1 MDDST
6 RNMSR
11 DQVKSR
17 VAEGTAEIFHAGPGR
32 VAFRALLGAVFALVA
47 FDALAQQQFLNRGR
61 RGADVTVDP
70 SVIEDLGP
78 RRTLQQ
84 LLLPDYTRQSVAPV
98 RLRPPAPATTA
109 SRQPA
114 ANTARPPANRSATAA
129 APPRTI
135 APQTAQPAPAAPAPE
150 SAGQRPPQTAAL
162 PTLRPPASDSGRPRP
177 AAPDSGGPRPPAPDL
192 NVPRPAGPLA
202 TLQPPPAPQRPPVA
216 SAPPASPPAAAPPPV
231 ANAPRPAPGA
241 TAPPPPD
248 ITPSPPPQVPPRA
261 PVTAQATA
269 PPPPLPPAA
278 TSTPPAAARPAPPA
292 SAPPT
297 AARPAAPNLAALPPS
312 GAAAPTARVDFNL
325 NSAELSETGKSVIA
339 NIADQLMKDDNL
351 RLQVVAYATDGESVA
366 EARRLSLSRALTV
379 RSLLIDKGVRS
390 TRLDVKALGTKADDG
405 PSDRVDLVLV
415 KR

>member
-1 MDDST
+1 MDDSA

-11 DQVKSR
+11 EQVKSLATGGA
-17 VAEGTAEIFHAGPGR
+17 AELFHAGLGR
-32 VAFRALLGAVFALVA
+32 VALRASLGAVLALIA

-78 RRTLQQ
+78 QRTLQQ
-84 LLLPDYTRQSVAPV
+84 LLLPDYTRQSTAPV

-114 ANTARPPANRSATAA
+114 ANTARPPANRPTTAA
-129 APPRTI
+129 AAPRTI
-135 APQTAQPAPAAPAPE
+135 APQTAQPAPTPE
-150 SAGQRPPQTAAL
+150 SSGQRPPQTAAL
-162 PTLRPPASDSGRPRP
+162 PTLRPPVQTPDTSGL
-177 AAPDSGGPRPPAPDL
+177 RPPAPDTSA
-192 NVPRPAGPLA
+192 PRPAAPLA

-216 SAPPASPPAAAPPPV
+216 SAPPALPPAAAPPASPPPV
-231 ANAPRPAPGA
+231 TNAPRPAPGA
-241 TAPPPPD
+241 TAPPPPPA
-248 ITPSPPPQVPPRA
+248 ITSSPPAPIPPRA
-261 PVTAQATA
+261 PVTAQAA
-269 PPPPLPPAA
+269 PPVAPPPLPPV
-278 TSTPPAAARPAPPA
+278 AAAPPPA
-292 SAPPT
+292 SAAATPP
-297 AARPAAPNLAALPPS
+297 AARPAAPSPNLAALPPA

-325 NSAELSETGKSVIA
+325 NSAELSEAGKSVIA
-339 NIADQLMKDDNL
+339 TIADQLMKDDNL
-351 RLQVVAYATDGESVA
+351 RLQLVAYATGGESVA